1 MIASV
6 RGTVIAKGPDHVV
19 VEAAGV
25 GHLIT
30 CAPRTVASVVHDEE
44 VLVLTELVVREDA
57 MTLYGFRTAEERDM
71 FRLLQT
77 VSKLGPKIALALL
90 DVLPPAGLAA
100 AIAGDDVRALS
111 RASGVG
117 KRMAERIVLEL
128 KEKVG
133 AFADPAAAGADG
145 PGVTAPGAAAA
156 APVGGAEV
164 DRVIEALVGLGFREQ
179 EAAAA
184 VESVLAEDPTAGTSS
199 ALKQALAVLG
209 RG

>member
-6 RGTVIAKGPDHVV
+6 RGTVIDKALDHVV

-30 CAPRTVASVVHDEE
+30 CPPRTVAELPRGEE

-57 MTLYGFRTAEERDM
+57 MTLYGFGSSEEREM

-90 DVLPPAGLAA
+90 EILPPQGIAA
-100 AIAGDDVRALS
+100 AIAGSDVRALS
-111 RASGVG
+111 RATGVG

-133 AFADPAAAGADG
+133 AFAAPAGHDGADAAA
-145 PGVTAPGAAAA
+145 PAAA
-156 APVGGAEV
+156 APAGGAEV
-164 DRVIEALVGLGFREQ
+164 DRVVEALAGLGFGERE
-179 EAAAA
+179 ATGA
-184 VESVLAEDPTAGTSS
+184 VESVLAADPSADASS
-199 ALKQALAVLG
+199 ALRQALKALG